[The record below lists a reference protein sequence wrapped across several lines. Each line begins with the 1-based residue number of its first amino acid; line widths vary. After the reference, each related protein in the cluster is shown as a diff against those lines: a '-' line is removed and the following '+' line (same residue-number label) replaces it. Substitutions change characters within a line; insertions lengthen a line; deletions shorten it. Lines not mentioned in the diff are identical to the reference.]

1 MAASFSPY
9 FLTSKMM
16 QREFVEEEMHFEAR
30 SQIENGG
37 RPIVKSLSNAKAN
50 SARREK
56 DDEVLTR
63 F

>member
-1 MAASFSPY
+1 
-9 FLTSKMM
+9 MM
-16 QREFVEEEMHFEAR
+16 QREFVEEEMHFEAQE
-30 SQIENGG
+30 SENGSGGG

-50 SARREK
+50 SAKREK

>member
-1 MAASFSPY
+1 
-9 FLTSKMM
+9 MM

-30 SQIENGG
+30 SQIENGSG